1 MKFSAFGDDRFT
13 DAVVKCGGQTWN
25 VHRVIVCRESEWFAK
40 ALCGNFTEAS
50 TRVIEIHDFE
60 PTNVEKVL
68 RYIYSGED
76 PAAKLSPG
84 ESTYSIQLIGLYQS
98 ADYFVIG
105 LHDKALGHLQR
116 YLENVARDVQHR
128 YLSKV
133 TGFKTDKKRMKLFED
148 CELSNVICGAA
159 VAFEYGLDRDD
170 VLQKAFTSFV
180 NATCYIAL
188 ADCHFIRRMGEAAD
202 FAVAILQERH
212 QHGGWLPMSRYA
224 PKECEVCQEKPEV
237 IFGQRGDRYAR
248 IWTRNAE
255 VLGRCSR
262 CQDKLDEQRREEV
275 RVKKAAASAS
285 AAVAADEAEAAPA
298 VAGDGAMVGGD

>member
-1 MKFSAFGDDRFT
+1 MKYSAFGDDRFT
-13 DAVVKCGGQTWN
+13 DAIVKCGGQTWD

-50 TRVIEIHDFE
+50 TRVIEIRDIK
-60 PTNVEKVL
+60 PSDVEKVL
-68 RYIYSGED
+68 RYIYTGED
-76 PAAKLSPG
+76 PAANIPPG
-84 ESTYSIQLIGLYQS
+84 ESMYTTQLIDLYQL

-105 LHDKALGHLQR
+105 LRDKALEHLQR
-116 YLENVARDVQHR
+116 YLENLARDVQHR

-148 CELSNVICGAA
+148 YELSNVICGAA
-159 VAFEYGLDRDD
+159 VAFGYGLDRDD
-170 VLQKAFTSFV
+170 VLQQAFTHFV

-188 ADCHFIRRMGEAAD
+188 ADCHFIRRISEAPG
-202 FAVAILQERH
+202 FAVAILQERQ

-224 PKECEVCQEKPEV
+224 PKECEECKEKHEI
-237 IFGQRGDRYAR
+237 IFGQRVDRYAR

-275 RVKKAAASAS
+275 RIKKAAASAT
-285 AAVAADEAEAAPA
+285 AAAAADEAEAASA
-298 VAGDGAMVGGD
+298 VAGDAAVVGDD